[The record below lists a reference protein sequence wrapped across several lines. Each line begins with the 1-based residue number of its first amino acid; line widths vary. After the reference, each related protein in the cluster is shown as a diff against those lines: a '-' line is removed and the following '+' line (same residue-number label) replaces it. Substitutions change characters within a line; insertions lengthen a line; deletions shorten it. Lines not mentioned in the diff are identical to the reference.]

1 MLLKSDT
8 SETQILQFYTHCIT
22 ASVYFKPL
30 IVFSEDSTI
39 IPEHHSC
46 CGYHGY
52 DNRTQLCTDNYKV
65 INRSSRNNGSLSKRQ
80 RVSRSIC
87 NTCHWRHRRS
97 YREIKS
103 GNQYVCKRHSRCY
116 FLSINFNIYLEF

>member
-1 MLLKSDT
+1 MILVKHRFYSFIHIALRRQFT
-8 SETQILQFYTHCIT
+8 SNHSLF
-22 ASVYFKPL
+22 
-30 IVFSEDSTI
+30 FSEDSTI

-52 DNRTQLCTDNYKV
+52 DNRTQICTDNYKV
-65 INRSSRNNGSLSKRQ
+65 INRSSRNNGSLSERQ